1 MSFRF
6 GNRLRVA
13 AIGLAILALAL
24 SLTFSFA
31 GRSTPTAKAS
41 PKTPFCA
48 GHAQF
53 CTETRE
59 PWGYDGTY
67 TGHDEPSVLFYSNT
81 AGAGNSSL
89 YQLTLPKQP
98 ASLPKQD
105 GSGSTWDF
113 QLHPAFWFGMAMCD
127 DQSAPNP
134 GGSTVAGNSEPNV
147 LCTPDS
153 DTNIYTSTNP
163 ADPNYI
169 GRGPGVAFMEMQF
182 YPPGWSAWPAGVSCS
197 ARQWCAALTIDSL
210 TENQNTGQPNNSACL
225 NAVGIEPVNFAFITK
240 TGAAHAPANPVDA
253 TAATYTPNSA
263 TDLFMNS
270 GDKLTVDLHD
280 TANGLQIGI
289 QDLTTSQ
296 SGSMTA
302 SAANQFGE
310 VKWDPTGTTCQ
321 AIPYNY
327 HPMYSTS
334 SENTRVV
341 WAAHSYNVAY
351 SDEIGHFEYCTGV
364 DAKTG
369 TCHGSSVNDA
379 AGLDGDDAGCFSP
392 SQSYLVRIGGCIATD
407 VDFDGVNYQP
417 GAWPGN
423 GNDANTP
430 TPIIF
435 TSPLFNGTQ
444 NYDRVA
450 FETDLPRIEIPS
462 CNRGT
467 GDGCVNPPNGANFY
481 PFYNASTSGGQCA
494 WYEGGPGTPH
504 NTYSGGSSATEF
516 GALLKLTY
524 PTIGGTVQRYN
535 DFRNVL
541 PSNPCTA

>member
-31 GRSTPTAKAS
+31 GRSTPRAKAS
-41 PKTPFCA
+41 PRAPFCA

-59 PWGYDGTY
+59 PWSYDGSY

-81 AGAGNSSL
+81 AGSGNSNL

-98 ASLPKQD
+98 AGLPVQD

-134 GGSTVAGNSEPNV
+134 GGSTVAGNTEPNV

-182 YPPGWSAWPAGVSCS
+182 YPPGWSPWPAGVSCS
-197 ARQWCAALTIDSL
+197 AQQWCAALTIDSL
-210 TENQNTGQPNNSACL
+210 TENQNTGQLNNDACL
-225 NAVGIEPVNFAFITK
+225 NSVGVEPVNFAFITK
-240 TGAAHAPANPVDA
+240 SGAAHAPANPVDA
-253 TAATYTPNSA
+253 TAATYTPDPA

-270 GDKLTVDLHD
+270 GDKLAVDLHD

-364 DAKTG
+364 DTKTG
-369 TCHGSSVNDA
+369 TCHGSSVNDP

-407 VDFDGVNYQP
+407 VDFDGVGYQP

-435 TSPLFNGTQ
+435 TSPLFNGAQ

-462 CNRGT
+462 CNRTT
-467 GDGCVNPPNGANFY
+467 GAGCVNPPNGANFY

-524 PTIGGTVQRYN
+524 PTIGGTVQRFN

-541 PSNPCTA
+541 SSNPCTA